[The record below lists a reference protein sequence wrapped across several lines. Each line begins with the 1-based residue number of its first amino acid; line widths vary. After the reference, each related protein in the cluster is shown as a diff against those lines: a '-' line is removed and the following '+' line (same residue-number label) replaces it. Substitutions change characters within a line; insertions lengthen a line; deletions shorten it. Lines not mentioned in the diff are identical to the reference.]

1 MLCRTHAAVHIIE
14 FTVLGSASD
23 LNLLLRAAGTAV
35 GRSALSL
42 LKAAAAGLIGTHC
55 RLSVY

>member
-35 GRSALSL
+35 GRSVLSL
-42 LKAAAAGLIGTHC
+42 LKAAAAGLI
-55 RLSVY
+55 